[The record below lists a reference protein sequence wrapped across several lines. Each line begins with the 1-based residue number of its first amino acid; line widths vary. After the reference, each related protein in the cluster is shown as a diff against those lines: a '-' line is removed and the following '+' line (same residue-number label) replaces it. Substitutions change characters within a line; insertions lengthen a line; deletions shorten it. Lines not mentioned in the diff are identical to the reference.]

1 MESTFDGGNTV
12 PWYEH
17 APEHEDVYWPIS
29 WYFHCMQE
37 QDILVNYD
45 DHAGIMWHERWLRW
59 QCSKLEGLINW
70 CTSQARISSHH
81 YEATAL
87 HWHHYSGRLSSTKWN
102 ALILRLNKYTINTA
116 HHLTILLPGQAG
128 HCGSSIQ
135 RILRKNFNVWD
146 GETSEIRQTETETA
160 RNADKSKVQWL
171 LEFICKPYAQ

>member
-102 ALILRLNKYTINTA
+102 ALILRLNNYTPTQPITWRYCCQAKLGTA
-116 HHLTILLPGQAG
+116 GAAFNASYARISMFETGKQAK
-128 HCGSSIQ
+128 SDRLRQ
-135 RILRKNFNVWD
+135 RRHA
-146 GETSEIRQTETETA
+146 TQTKA
-160 RNADKSKVQWL
+160 KCSD
-171 LEFICKPYAQ
+171 C